1 MNIVVEL
8 LTWHKNVQCIT
19 WVERGMAAAP
29 CSLFLL
35 CISNLRASEQN
46 PLVLFVTTCIMC
58 VCEKYLL
65 FHLRCQA
72 DSIGTL
78 VAFFS
83 KCWKNS
89 GRVVIVMIKKKKGGR
104 GGGDFSSLVSVLQK
118 LLAVICNQYIW
129 RWCFQLKHWGNIN
142 NAGCS

>member
-1 MNIVVEL
+1 
-8 LTWHKNVQCIT
+8 
-19 WVERGMAAAP
+19 MAAAP

-89 GRVVIVMIKKKKGGR
+89 GRVVIVMIKKKGGR
-104 GGGDFSSLVSVLQK
+104 GRRGFFLTC
-118 LLAVICNQYIW
+118 ICATEV
-129 RWCFQLKHWGNIN
+129 
-142 NAGCS
+142 AGSHL